1 VFVQL
6 TILSKK
12 SRIKKALR
20 GAFLRRLFFNS
31 MSRITEYLKDTKT
44 ELKHVIWPNRS
55 QTFYYT
61 IIVIILS
68 VLVAYYLGVFDYVFS
83 WLLRQTIAV

>member
-1 VFVQL
+1 
-6 TILSKK
+6 
-12 SRIKKALR
+12 
-20 GAFLRRLFFNS
+20 
-31 MSRITEYLKDTKT
+31 MSRITEYLKDTRT

-61 IIVIILS
+61 IIVIVLS